1 MADVQGTGT
10 VSPRIRFK
18 ADWLYEMIDPHEGC
32 MFNCPP
38 PWYIWRYSTEGPQSL
53 TEPTENI
60 VLKEQLAG
68 TALIDYFQTLYDE
81 QHLVYLILT
90 LNSYLLN
97 DHSYAFYKNL
107 KDQQSADNALFDPIT
122 TQITGNIRCMS
133 DPEKTVIGLF
143 EVSMHETGA
152 YMIIPKQISV
162 KKVKNFKGLPS
173 VSDGFVEGTAPDW
186 WIVQ

>member
-1 MADVQGTGT
+1 
-10 VSPRIRFK
+10 
-18 ADWLYEMIDPHEGC
+18 
-32 MFNCPP
+32 
-38 PWYIWRYSTEGPQSL
+38 
-53 TEPTENI
+53 
-60 VLKEQLAG
+60 
-68 TALIDYFQTLYDE
+68 
-81 QHLVYLILT
+81 
-90 LNSYLLN
+90 
-97 DHSYAFYKNL
+97 
-107 KDQQSADNALFDPIT
+107 
-122 TQITGNIRCMS
+122 MS